1 MVWGSFNKMMNKIL
15 SGETGKKIA
24 NTLYRNTIEAPLR
37 VLEFGD
43 KYGITPPGLTKT
55 VDKLVYQPIR
65 QTIDAV
71 VEKGKKKEQPQQQH
85 IPEAPAPEPTPHK
98 KGPYTSQPKWNQ
110 YPQPDGSIHI
120 IYPDGYTEI
129 IPPPAPVI
137 QPLSTSRMKN
147 PAYLQPD
154 GSVHI
159 HHEDGHVEIIPPPK

>member
-55 VDKLVYQPIR
+55 VDKLVYEPIR
-65 QTIDAV
+65 KTIDLV
-71 VEKGKKKEQPQQQH
+71 VEKGKKREQRTQPA
-85 IPEAPAPEPTPHK
+85 PETPAPEPAPNK
-98 KGPYTSQPKWNQ
+98 KWVYMTGTIQNQ
-110 YPQPDGSIHI
+110 QNQPDGSIHI
-120 IYPDGYTEI
+120 SYPDGTTEI
-129 IPPPAPVI
+129 IPPKTV
-137 QPLSTSRMKN
+137 LSTSRMKN

-154 GSVHI
+154 GSVQI
-159 HHEDGHVEIIPPPK
+159 YNEDGTVKYIPPPK